1 MSSSA
6 GGSADAHG
14 DLQRSR
20 RRLARNIP
28 VYYLFYAVSGFLIWM
43 PIWVIYLQDFRGM
56 SLTQVAT
63 IESIFWITVVVAE
76 VPTGA
81 VADRWG
87 RRVSLAFAS
96 GIFCLGSVVFAFS
109 SNYVILLT
117 AYVIVALAMTLYSG
131 AGPALLYDTLRQLGR
146 TREYEQHHGRSEA
159 LAFGSM
165 LIATL
170 LAGPMVALAG
180 YPATILAGAVAMGTG
195 GLVALYL
202 REPPRSEAEFSGRQP
217 GREGANSARARPGLF
232 SNVLGGVLV
241 VWRSKLLLWYILLA
255 TLLSGVI
262 MVTSDFLLQPFA
274 VHHGVDPA
282 SGVASGLAYSG
293 ILMSPV
299 AGMVVGSL
307 IAAWI
312 ASRFGERRSLV
323 FPSIVACLIF
333 LAPTLWDSLWVVGAI
348 GLLAAIRGMTR
359 PIATG
364 YINRRI
370 PSDQRATVLSM
381 FELSAAL
388 LIAIILPQAGAVAD
402 AVSFQASFGLLLL
415 ILFSAG
421 GLFALIWRYLHG
433 REQRRLAFR
442 LNSVSK
448 PQATTAAMN
457 GIAASNG
464 VDGVSQP
471 STPSA
476 ADRFERVVLGAQV
489 RERRA

>member
-1 MSSSA
+1 MLVES
-6 GGSADAHG
+6 
-14 DLQRSR
+14 QQTR

-56 SLTQVAT
+56 SLTQVAA

-87 RRVSLAFAS
+87 RRVSLAFAG

-109 SNYVILLT
+109 STYVVLLV
-117 AYVIVALAMTLYSG
+117 AYVTVALAMTLYSG
-131 AGPALLYDTLRQLGR
+131 AGHALMYDTLRQLGR
-146 TREYEQHHGRSEA
+146 IREYEKHIGRSEG

-170 LAGPMVALAG
+170 LAGPLVALAG
-180 YPATILAGAVAMGTG
+180 YPATILAGAAAMG
-195 GLVALYL
+195 VAGIIALFL
-202 REPPRSEAEFSGRQP
+202 REPPRSEAEFTGQQP
-217 GREGANSARARPGLF
+217 GHDGSTAAPSTPGLF

-241 VWRSKLLLWYILLA
+241 VWRSKLLLWYILAA

-262 MVTSDFLLQPFA
+262 MVSSDFLLQPFV

-282 SGVASGLAYSG
+282 SGVDSGFAYSG
-293 ILMSPV
+293 IVMSPV
-299 AGMVVGSL
+299 AGMLVGSL
-307 IAAWI
+307 IAAWV
-312 ASRFGERRSLV
+312 ANRFGERRSLV
-323 FPSIVACLIF
+323 LPLFVACLIF

-348 GLLAAIRGMTR
+348 GLLAAVRGMSR

-370 PSDQRATVLSM
+370 PSDQRATVLSI

-402 AVSFQASFGLLLL
+402 AVNFQASFGLLLF
-415 ILFSAG
+415 ILVGAG
-421 GLFALIWRYLHG
+421 GLFAVIWRLLHG
-433 REQRRLAFR
+433 REQTRMAVRMNSLAR
-442 LNSVSK
+442 
-448 PQATTAAMN
+448 PQAEHR
-457 GIAASNG
+457 G
-464 VDGVSQP
+464 
-471 STPSA
+471 
-476 ADRFERVVLGAQV
+476 
-489 RERRA
+489 

>member
-1 MSSSA
+1 MLVES
-6 GGSADAHG
+6 
-14 DLQRSR
+14 QQTR

-56 SLTQVAT
+56 SLTQVAA

-87 RRVSLAFAS
+87 RRVSLAFAG

-109 SNYVILLT
+109 STYVILLV
-117 AYVIVALAMTLYSG
+117 AYVTVALAMTLYSG
-131 AGPALLYDTLRQLGR
+131 AGHALVYDTLRQLGR
-146 TREYEQHHGRSEA
+146 TREYEKHIGRSEA

-165 LIATL
+165 LMATL
-170 LAGPMVALAG
+170 LAGPLVALAG
-180 YPATILAGAVAMGTG
+180 YPATILAGAAAMGVA
-195 GLVALYL
+195 GLIALFL
-202 REPPRSEAEFSGRQP
+202 REPPRSEAEFTGQQP
-217 GREGANSARARPGLF
+217 GHDGSTAAPRTPGLF

-241 VWRSKLLLWYILLA
+241 VWRSKLLLWYILAA

-262 MVTSDFLLQPFA
+262 MVSSDFLLQPFV

-282 SGVASGLAYSG
+282 SGVDSGFAYSG
-293 ILMSPV
+293 IVMSPV
-299 AGMVVGSL
+299 AGMLVGSL
-307 IAAWI
+307 IAAWV
-312 ASRFGERRSLV
+312 ANRFGERRSLV
-323 FPSIVACLIF
+323 LPLFVACLIF
-333 LAPTLWDSLWVVGAI
+333 LVPTLWDSLWVVGAI
-348 GLLAAIRGMTR
+348 GLLAAVRGMSR

-388 LIAIILPQAGAVAD
+388 LIAIILPQAGALAD

-415 ILFSAG
+415 ILVGAG
-421 GLFALIWRYLHG
+421 GLFAVIWRLLHG
-433 REQRRLAFR
+433 REQTRMALRMNSLAR
-442 LNSVSK
+442 
-448 PQATTAAMN
+448 PQAETAGSGN
-457 GIAASNG
+457 L
-464 VDGVSQP
+464 
-471 STPSA
+471 TPS
-476 ADRFERVVLGAQV
+476 DR
-489 RERRA
+489 

>member
-1 MSSSA
+1 MQVDS
-6 GGSADAHG
+6 
-14 DLQRSR
+14 QQTR

-28 VYYLFYAVSGFLIWM
+28 VYYLFYSVSGFLIWM
-43 PIWVIYLQDFRGM
+43 PIWVIYLQEFRGM
-56 SLTQVAT
+56 SLTQVGT

-87 RRVSLAFAS
+87 RRVSLAFAG

-109 SNYVILLT
+109 STYVILLA
-117 AYVIVALAMTLYSG
+117 AYVIVAFAMTLYSG
-131 AGPALLYDTLRQLGR
+131 AGHALVYDTLRQLGR
-146 TREYEQHHGRSEA
+146 TREYEQHIGRSEA

-170 LAGPMVALAG
+170 LAGPLVALAG
-180 YPATILAGAVAMGTG
+180 YPATILIGAIAMGLA
-195 GLVALYL
+195 GLVALLL
-202 REPPRSEAEFSGRQP
+202 REPPRSEAEFSGGRPVLNGSAVAP
-217 GREGANSARARPGLF
+217 GRPGLLNNMF
-232 SNVLGGVLV
+232 GGVLV

-255 TLLSGVI
+255 TVLSAVI
-262 MVTSDFLLQPFA
+262 MTVSDFLLQPFV
-274 VHHGVDPA
+274 VHHGVNPA
-282 SGVASGLAYSG
+282 TGVDAGFAYSG
-293 ILMSPV
+293 MMMSPV
-299 AGMVVGSL
+299 AGMLVGSL

-323 FPSIVACLIF
+323 IPLFVASLVL

-388 LIAIILPQAGAVAD
+388 IIAIILPQAGAVAD
-402 AVSFQASFGLLLL
+402 AVSFQASFGLLFVIL
-415 ILFSAG
+415 IGAG
-421 GLFALIWRYLHG
+421 GLFALVWRMLHG
-433 REQRRLAFR
+433 REQARMALQ
-442 LNSVSK
+442 LNSMAK
-448 PQATTAAMN
+448 PQATTQEAAN
-457 GIAASNG
+457 L
-464 VDGVSQP
+464 
-471 STPSA
+471 TPS
-476 ADRFERVVLGAQV
+476 DR
-489 RERRA
+489 

>member
-1 MSSSA
+1 MLVES
-6 GGSADAHG
+6 
-14 DLQRSR
+14 QQTR

-56 SLTQVAT
+56 SLTQVAA

-87 RRVSLAFAS
+87 RRVSLAFAG

-109 SNYVILLT
+109 STYVILLV
-117 AYVIVALAMTLYSG
+117 AYVTVALAMTLYSG
-131 AGPALLYDTLRQLGR
+131 AGHALVYDTLRQLGR
-146 TREYEQHHGRSEA
+146 TREYEKHIGRSEA

-165 LIATL
+165 LMATL
-170 LAGPMVALAG
+170 LAGPLVALAG
-180 YPATILAGAVAMGTG
+180 YPATILAGAAAMGVA
-195 GLVALYL
+195 GLIALFL
-202 REPPRSEAEFSGRQP
+202 REPPRSEAEFTGQQP
-217 GREGANSARARPGLF
+217 GHDGSTAAPRTPGLF

-241 VWRSKLLLWYILLA
+241 VWRSKLLLWYILAA

-262 MVTSDFLLQPFA
+262 MVSSDFLLQPFV

-282 SGVASGLAYSG
+282 SGVDSGFAYSG
-293 ILMSPV
+293 IVMSPV
-299 AGMVVGSL
+299 AGMLVGSL
-307 IAAWI
+307 IAAWV
-312 ASRFGERRSLV
+312 ANRFGERRSLV
-323 FPSIVACLIF
+323 LPLFV
-333 LAPTLWDSLWVVGAI
+333 AI
-348 GLLAAIRGMTR
+348 GLLAAVRGMSR

-415 ILFSAG
+415 ILVGAG
-421 GLFALIWRYLHG
+421 GLFAVIWRLLHG
-433 REQRRLAFR
+433 REQTRMAVRMNSLAR
-442 LNSVSK
+442 
-448 PQATTAAMN
+448 PQAETAASGN
-457 GIAASNG
+457 L
-464 VDGVSQP
+464 
-471 STPSA
+471 TPS
-476 ADRFERVVLGAQV
+476 DR
-489 RERRA
+489 

>member
-1 MSSSA
+1 MLVES
-6 GGSADAHG
+6 
-14 DLQRSR
+14 QQTR

-56 SLTQVAT
+56 SLTQVAA

-87 RRVSLAFAS
+87 RRVSLAFAG

-109 SNYVILLT
+109 STYVILLV
-117 AYVIVALAMTLYSG
+117 AYVTVALAMTLYSG
-131 AGPALLYDTLRQLGR
+131 AGHALVYDTLRQLGR
-146 TREYEQHHGRSEA
+146 TREYEKHIGRSEA

-165 LIATL
+165 LMATL
-170 LAGPMVALAG
+170 LAGPLVALAG
-180 YPATILAGAVAMGTG
+180 YPATILAGAAAMGVA
-195 GLVALYL
+195 GLIALFL
-202 REPPRSEAEFSGRQP
+202 REPPRSEAEFTGQQP
-217 GREGANSARARPGLF
+217 GHDGSTAAPRTPGLF

-241 VWRSKLLLWYILLA
+241 VWRSKLLLWYILAA

-262 MVTSDFLLQPFA
+262 MVSSDFLLQPFV

-282 SGVASGLAYSG
+282 SGVDSGFAYSG
-293 ILMSPV
+293 IVMSPV
-299 AGMVVGSL
+299 AGMLVGSL
-307 IAAWI
+307 IAAWV
-312 ASRFGERRSLV
+312 ANRFGERRSLV
-323 FPSIVACLIF
+323 LPLFVACLIF
-333 LAPTLWDSLWVVGAI
+333 LVPTLWDSLWVVGAI
-348 GLLAAIRGMTR
+348 GLLAAVRGMSR

-415 ILFSAG
+415 ILVGAG
-421 GLFALIWRYLHG
+421 GLFVVIWRLLHG
-433 REQRRLAFR
+433 REQTRMAVRMNSLAR
-442 LNSVSK
+442 
-448 PQATTAAMN
+448 PQAETAASGN
-457 GIAASNG
+457 L
-464 VDGVSQP
+464 
-471 STPSA
+471 TPS
-476 ADRFERVVLGAQV
+476 DR
-489 RERRA
+489 

>member
-1 MSSSA
+1 MSTASS
-6 GGSADAHG
+6 GTADVHG
-14 DLQRSR
+14 DLQRMR
-20 RRLARNIP
+20 RRFARNIP

-43 PIWVIYLQDFRGM
+43 PIWVIYLQEFRGM
-56 SLTQVAT
+56 SLTQVGT

-87 RRVSLAFAS
+87 RRISLSLAG

-109 SNYVILLT
+109 SSYVILLA

-146 TREYEQHHGRSEA
+146 TREYEKHVGRSEA

-170 LAGPMVALAG
+170 LAGPLVALAG
-180 YPATILAGAVAMGTG
+180 YSATILLGAIAIGVG
-195 GLVALYL
+195 GIVALLL

-217 GREGANSARARPGLF
+217 AQNGVAATPSRPGVF
-232 SNVLGGVLV
+232 SNMFGGMLV

-262 MVTSDFLLQPFA
+262 MTVSDFLLQPFV
-274 VHHGVDPA
+274 VHHGVNPA
-282 SGVASGLAYSG
+282 TGVDAGFAYSG
-293 ILMSPV
+293 MLMSPV

-307 IAAWI
+307 LAAWV
-312 ASRFGERRSLV
+312 ASRFGERRSLLLPL
-323 FPSIVACLIF
+323 FVAILIL

-348 GLLAAIRGMTR
+348 GLLAAVRAMTR

-388 LIAIILPQAGAVAD
+388 IIAIILPQAGAVAD

-415 ILFSAG
+415 ILVGAG
-421 GLFALIWRYLHG
+421 GLFALIWRFLHG
-433 REQRRLAFR
+433 REQVRLAFT
-442 LNSVSK
+442 LNSVTK
-448 PQATTAAMN
+448 PQATNDATNAGN
-457 GIAASNG
+457 GSLAGSNG
-464 VDGVSQP
+464 LGGVSQT
-471 STPSA
+471 SKRQLQTGSN
-476 ADRFERVVLGAQV
+476 E
-489 RERRA
+489 